1 MSENSENQKQTER
14 EKLEDIFAERLAHI
28 LVEQVLDEERRK
40 NSEQSGGVEK

>member
-1 MSENSENQKQTER
+1 MSANKNNQEQSERK
-14 EKLEDIFAERLAHI
+14 KLEDIFAERLAHI